1 MHSSNGGYPRAI
13 KRGNWISTIYM
24 WFSYLNP
31 YLWGFCHC
39 HLQLIT
45 RCDTGFQT
53 REFLGHFSYTR
64 NLFPTGQL
72 DPWPHV
78 LSGNQHVPCLTGI
91 FDAVWPC
98 FRGLKVVD
106 FTSFSGDWR
115 WTTFL
120 CPSFLGNH
128 PPKGHPPLKVKPT
141 YSLWTALWTD
151 FFVRKGGLQVDP
163 FDKKYRTCKIP
174 NFKIM
179 QWFYIYMYIEVSK
192 KWYPQIIQ
200 IRPFQHW
207 NPWCISGILPMS
219 QAMFTQS
226 FRADHKTFLAS
237 WRYGR
242 GTNQWQ

>member
-141 YSLWTALWTD
+141 CSLWTALWTD

-179 QWFYIYMYIEVSK
+179 QWFYIY
-192 KWYPQIIQ
+192 II
-200 IRPFQHW
+200 
-207 NPWCISGILPMS
+207 CI
-219 QAMFTQS
+219 
-226 FRADHKTFLAS
+226 
-237 WRYGR
+237 
-242 GTNQWQ
+242 